1 MTADNAEEVTNLGR
15 RALLKLAG
23 AAGLSSL
30 GVNQAAAETVSQEQD
45 TDSEMSFDPI
55 EATVSD
61 IITAI
66 GTGRETAVSIT
77 EQYLARIEEYDEMEA
92 IITVNDNAI
101 ERAEALDEQLAESGP
116 AGPLHGVPL
125 ILKDNNDTA
134 DMPTTA
140 GSLSLEESVP
150 PDDAFLVTQLR
161 DAGGIVLAKAN
172 LHEFA
177 RGIEGFSS
185 LGGQTRNPYDLG
197 RNPGGS
203 SSGTGAAIG
212 ANLGVVG
219 TGTDTC
225 GSVRIP
231 SAFQSLVGVRPTMGL
246 LSRDGIV
253 PLKLTQDTLG
263 PMTRTV
269 RDAAITLDVLVGY
282 DPADPITARGAQEAP
297 PLTESSADSYTDF
310 LDYDGLE
317 GVRIGVLRN
326 LFGAGEDAEE
336 DAAADAAKVTSVV
349 DSAIEEMSLYG
360 AEIVDP
366 VEIPNR
372 EELLGAAGTDWDR
385 EFKRDLNNYL
395 DSLEDPQFETV
406 EELEASGLF
415 ACRDLADDMR
425 GAAEADAENLDEN
438 SEFLRA
444 NAKKEP
450 LRDAIRETMVTE
462 DLDVFLYPTVSR
474 TQAEIGEDQDGSNC
488 ALSATSGFP
497 ALTMPAGFTDEGMP
511 VGVELLGKEFDEP
524 LLLQIAFAYEQLT
537 SHREPPADFGPLPA
551 DSIDVP
557 NPDYTVEVARES
569 CEDYS
574 YDT

>member
-1 MTADNAEEVTNLGR
+1 
-15 RALLKLAG
+15 
-23 AAGLSSL
+23 
-30 GVNQAAAETVSQEQD
+30 VNQATAETGNQGQGTGSQ
-45 TDSEMSFDPI
+45 SSFDPL

-61 IITAI
+61 VVTAI
-66 GTGRETAVSIT
+66 VTGQETTVSIT

-101 ERAEALDEQLAESGP
+101 DRAETLDEQFAESGV

-140 GSLSLEESVP
+140 GSLALRDSVP
-150 PDDAFLVTQLR
+150 PDDAFLVRQLR
-161 DAGGIVLAKAN
+161 NAGGIVLAKAN

-185 LGGQTRNPYDLG
+185 AGGQTRNPYDLG

-231 SAFQSLVGVRPTMGL
+231 SAFQSLVGLRPTMGL

-269 RDAAITLDVLVGY
+269 RDTAITMDVLVGY

-310 LDYDGLE
+310 LRYDGLE
-317 GVRIGVLRN
+317 DVRIGILRN
-326 LFGAGEDAEE
+326 LFGADDDAEE
-336 DAAADAAKVTSVV
+336 EAEADAAKVTSVV
-349 DSAIEEMSLYG
+349 NSAIEEMGLYG

-366 VEIPNR
+366 VEVPNR
-372 EELLGAAGTDWDR
+372 EELLGDAGTDWDR

-395 DSLEDPQFETV
+395 DSLEDPRYESV

-415 ACRDLADDMR
+415 ACRDLAEDMR
-425 GAAEADAENLDEN
+425 GAVEADAENLDEN

-444 NAKKEP
+444 NAKK
-450 LRDAIRETMVTE
+450 R
-462 DLDVFLYPTVSR
+462 
-474 TQAEIGEDQDGSNC
+474 
-488 ALSATSGFP
+488 ATP
-497 ALTMPAGFTDEGMP
+497 
-511 VGVELLGKEFDEP
+511 
-524 LLLQIAFAYEQLT
+524 
-537 SHREPPADFGPLPA
+537 
-551 DSIDVP
+551 
-557 NPDYTVEVARES
+557 
-569 CEDYS
+569 
-574 YDT
+574 